1 MTRRHPPHSP
11 TKPPIEAA
19 FSCPLKPKEKPVTD
33 PIVSD
38 LVALLDEDLRES
50 YEERAAIMEFD
61 GGVDRE
67 LAEALALLQVIARY
81 PDRFVAALDVPPTA
95 G

>member
-1 MTRRHPPHSP
+1 MTRRPLHSP
-11 TKPPIEAA
+11 PKPPIEAV

-38 LVALLDEDLRES
+38 LVALLDEDLREA
-50 YEERAAIMEFD
+50 YEERAAIMNFD

-81 PDRFVAALDVPPTA
+81 PDKVLAALIA
-95 G
+95 ASFAR

>member
-1 MTRRHPPHSP
+1 MTRRRSLHSP
-11 TKPPIEAA
+11 PRPPIEAA
-19 FSCPLKPKEKPVTD
+19 FSCQFDLMEPHMTD

-38 LVALLDEDLRES
+38 LVALLDEDLREA
-50 YEERAAIMEFD
+50 YEERAAIMNFD

>member
-1 MTRRHPPHSP
+1 MTRRQPSHSP
-11 TKPPIEAA
+11 PKPPIEAA
-19 FSCPLKPKEKPVTD
+19 FSCPFTSKEKPVTD

-38 LVALLDEDLRES
+38 LVALLDDDLREDF
-50 YEERAAIMEFD
+50 EQRAAIMNFD

-81 PDRFVAALDVPPTA
+81 PDKVLAALVAASFA
-95 G
+95 R

>member
-1 MTRRHPPHSP
+1 M
-11 TKPPIEAA
+11 
-19 FSCPLKPKEKPVTD
+19 TD

-38 LVALLDEDLRES
+38 LVALLDDDLREA
-50 YEERAAIMEFD
+50 YEERAAIMNFD

-81 PDRFVAALDVPPTA
+81 PDKVLATLIAASFA
-95 G
+95 R

>member
-1 MTRRHPPHSP
+1 MTRQRPFHSLP
-11 TKPPIEAA
+11 KPPIEAA
-19 FSCPLKPKEKPVTD
+19 FSCPFTSKEKPVTD

-38 LVALLDEDLRES
+38 LVALLDEDLREA

-67 LAEALALLQVIARY
+67 LAEALSLLQVIARY
-81 PDRFVAALDVPPTA
+81 PDKVLVALIARTTSA
-95 G
+95 

>member
-1 MTRRHPPHSP
+1 MTRRQPPHSP
-11 TKPPIEAA
+11 PKPPIEAA
-19 FSCPLKPKEKPVTD
+19 SSCPRNSKEKTVTD
-33 PIVSD
+33 SIVSD
-38 LVALLDEDLRES
+38 LVALLDEDLREA
-50 YEERAAIMEFD
+50 YEERAAIMNFD

-81 PDRFVAALDVPPTA
+81 PDRFVAALDVSPTA